1 MTIENLNTGFSRTM
15 FTNDQ
20 GVYQFLEIPPNTY
33 CLTIKATGFT
43 TVRIES
49 IRLMVNTPA
58 AVDEILK
65 VQRGTTV
72 IEVID
77 TSTLVNSQD
86 ASQGHAFD
94 VTQIENLEKVLR
106 GPSEHSS
113 RTSASQSPTAIT
125 TVCPCCPY
133 FPVFSSPTTT
143 LEVVGNTGNMSSEK
157 AGVGGS
163 TPSLATIIP
172 KALGRFRPLS
182 SAQGSAQDR
191 SLDRLRE

>member
-1 MTIENLNTGFSRTM
+1 M

-113 RTSASQSPTAIT
+113 RNYPPRSHPRFVRVARIFQCLAVPRQ
-125 TVCPCCPY
+125 PLKLLE
-133 FPVFSSPTTT
+133 T
-143 LEVVGNTGNMSSEK
+143 LE
-157 AGVGGS
+157 
-163 TPSLATIIP
+163 I
-172 KALGRFRPLS
+172 
-182 SAQGSAQDR
+182 
-191 SLDRLRE
+191 